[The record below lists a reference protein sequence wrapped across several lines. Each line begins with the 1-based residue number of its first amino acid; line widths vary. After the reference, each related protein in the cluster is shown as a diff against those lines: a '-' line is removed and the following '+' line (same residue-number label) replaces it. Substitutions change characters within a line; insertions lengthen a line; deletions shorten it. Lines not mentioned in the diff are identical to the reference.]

1 MELYINKT
9 YILTLSDNII
19 CTSKD
24 NKFLIELSYKI
35 KKDLDNIENTFNIE
49 KDILINSGKYPISD
63 IGVEAPVYSEVLCKL
78 FKKLKKNIWKNKEY
92 QYLINLGLK
101 EVNYCQKA
109 SWCKFKIIDSKEISN
124 DKY

>member
-1 MELYINKT
+1 MEVYVNKT

-19 CTSKD
+19 CTSNDK
-24 NKFLIELSYKI
+24 KFLIELSYKI

-49 KDILINSGKYPISD
+49 RDILINSGKYPISD

-92 QYLINLGLK
+92 EYLINLGLK

-109 SWCKFKIIDSKEISN
+109 SWCKFKIIKSKEISN
-124 DKY
+124 DKH

>member
-1 MELYINKT
+1 MDIQLNPK
-9 YILTLSDNII
+9 II
-19 CTSKD
+19 ISKHAIQRR
-24 NKFLIELSYKI
+24 KHY
-35 KKDLDNIENTFNIE
+35 TPIE

-109 SWCKFKIIDSKEISN
+109 SWCKFKSIDSKEISN